1 VRRTP
6 PRVGRRVAL
15 VRFSS
20 PFQLHPLA
28 AQMWSRRLAPRSV
41 IAANDGYLPG
51 RVNFS
56 IRGGEG
62 DLRML
67 LQRALPDVGGEF
79 AHGHAGATGGS
90 LSAGDF
96 ERLLAALEL
105 S

>member
-1 VRRTP
+1 
-6 PRVGRRVAL
+6 
-15 VRFSS
+15 
-20 PFQLHPLA
+20 
-28 AQMWSRRLAPRSV
+28 MAPRSV